1 MTQFFNKIGI
11 KSITHPHLFDKP
23 HRLAGLSSRF
33 DIEYYRDPKH
43 WEYLSG
49 DVVVNKESP
58 SLFFKPLDAN
68 QQGGRGRGRRRR
80 R

>member
-1 MTQFFNKIGI
+1 
-11 KSITHPHLFDKP
+11 
-23 HRLAGLSSRF
+23 LAGLSSRF

-68 QQGGRGRGRRRR
+68 QKGEGEGEEGEGGEQAVLDGGMKFV
-80 R
+80 